1 MSHVNLLDTT
11 LRDGS
16 YSVDFRFTA
25 ADTVR
30 FCQGLEAVGV
40 RYIEVGHGHG
50 LGAKR
55 HGLGSAAASDLE
67 YLQAARGALTRARF
81 GMFCIPHLA
90 TLDDVEM
97 AADEG
102 MDFIRVGT
110 DAGEVSG
117 MEPYIELARRRGM
130 EVMAN
135 LMKSYVLPPREFARE
150 ARRAVE
156 FGAQVVYIV
165 DSAGCM
171 LPDEVVEYHRAFR
184 EISEVP
190 VGFHG
195 HNNLGLAVAN
205 SLRLADEGALF
216 LDSSLQGLGR
226 SAGNAMTEA
235 LAAALMRAGHETGL
249 DLLGTLRLGYGLL
262 APWVTSVGIMPLDLV
277 AGFAGFHSGFLPRVL
292 AAASRY
298 EADPAHLI
306 LEVCAVDRGQVRD
319 ADLDQIA
326 ARLCGGGRNRF
337 GEYGEGAAPPNTRTG
352 QPPALSTAP
361 PAVAAP
367 PVRSC

>member
-1 MSHVNLLDTT
+1 MNLLDTT

-30 FCQGLEAVGV
+30 FCRGLEAVGV
-40 RYIEVGHGHG
+40 RYIEVGHGYG
-50 LGAKR
+50 LGGNR
-55 HGLGSAAASDLE
+55 HGFGPAAASDSE
-67 YLQAARGALTRARF
+67 YVQAARGALTQARF
-81 GMFCIPHLA
+81 GMFCIPQLA

-97 AADEG
+97 TADGG
-102 MDFIRVGT
+102 MDFIRVGS
-110 DAGEVSG
+110 DATQVAS
-117 MEPYIELARRRGM
+117 MEPFIGLARQRGM
-130 EVMAN
+130 TVMAN

-156 FGAQVVYIV
+156 FGAEVVYIV

-171 LPDEVVEYHRAFR
+171 LPDEVVEYYRALR
-184 EISEVP
+184 EVSEVP
-190 VGFHG
+190 VGFHA

-205 SLRLADEGALF
+205 CLRLANEGALF

-235 LAAALMRAGHETGL
+235 LAAALARAGHQTGV
-249 DLLGTLRLGYGLL
+249 DLLGTLRLGYTLV
-262 APWVTSVGIMPLDLV
+262 APWGASAGIMPLDLV

-292 AAASRY
+292 AAAAHY

-306 LEVCAVDRGQVRD
+306 LEVCAVDREGIRE
-319 ADLDQIA
+319 AELDRIA
-326 ARLCGGGRNRF
+326 ARLRGGGRDRA
-337 GEYGEGAAPPNTRTG
+337 GEYGETPASSTAR
-352 QPPALSTAP
+352 PALARPRT
-361 PAVAAP
+361 
-367 PVRSC
+367 